1 MQLYAAVYSSAY
13 DTLNDRIGII
23 VQEIEDFTRN
33 WTVLGNHLALWVTAI
48 VIFVSCL
55 ILLPRLRG
63 QLVQLLSR
71 FGVSRFDVIMSG
83 AQSLAN
89 KTYRFFFA
97 ALALYF
103 ASQVLI
109 LPLQISRMITGIVL
123 VASMAQIGMWCSI
136 LVGLWIDHGLLDK
149 NNPDPER
156 TSAAQ
161 IIRFT
166 GFALIW
172 TAVFLLILSN
182 FGIDITALVAGLGV
196 GGIAIAFALQSIL
209 KDLFASLSILLDKP
223 FVVGDFVFFNE
234 NRGVVERIGL
244 RTTRFRSLTGEQIS
258 VSNDAL
264 LNTRLSNFQRMSER
278 RMLFSLHLQYG
289 GSVEVLQ
296 SFPDYLKD
304 TIEALPNTR
313 FNRSHLAEFNE
324 LGVRFEI
331 VYYVLSAEYVDFM
344 DAHQRVLVAAAQ
356 WVEEHGLQFAQ
367 PTRRIIS
374 AKDEHYSLRDKPS
387 SSSI

>member
-1 MQLYAAVYSSAY
+1 M
-13 DTLNDRIGII
+13 
-23 VQEIEDFTRN
+23 QEIEDFTRN
-33 WTVLGNHLALWVTAI
+33 WIVLGNHLALWITALF
-48 VIFVSCL
+48 IFVACL
-55 ILLPRLRG
+55 ILLPRVRG

-71 FGVSRFDVIMSG
+71 FAVSRFDVIMTG

-89 KTYRFFFA
+89 NTYRFFFA

-103 ASQVLI
+103 ASLVLV
-109 LPLQISRMITGIVL
+109 LPVQISRMITGIVL
-123 VASMAQIGMWCSI
+123 VATMAQIGMWSSI
-136 LVGLWIDHGLLDK
+136 MVGLWIDHGLLDK

-166 GFALIW
+166 GLALIW
-172 TAVFLLILSN
+172 TAVLLLVLSN

-278 RMLFSLHLQYG
+278 RMLFSLHVQYG
-289 GSVEVLQ
+289 GSIDLLQ
-296 SFPDYLKD
+296 TFPAYLQT
-304 TIEALPNTR
+304 TIETLPNTR
-313 FNRSHLAEFNE
+313 FDRSHLAEFNE
-324 LGVRFEI
+324 LGVRFEV
-331 VYYVLSAEYVDFM
+331 VYYVLSAEYADFM
-344 DAHQRVLVAAAQ
+344 NAQQAVLVAAAK
-356 WVEEHGLQFAQ
+356 WVEAHGLQFAQ
-367 PTRRIIS
+367 PTRRLITVNDEALS
-374 AKDEHYSLRDKPS
+374 ATQKTSQAVL
-387 SSSI
+387 

>member
-1 MQLYAAVYSSAY
+1 MVLQEVPDHIQALLWQTYK
-13 DTLNDRIGII
+13 NNGMI
-23 VQEIEDFTRN
+23 VQEIEEFTRN
-33 WTVLGNHLALWVTAI
+33 WIVLGNHLALWITALF
-48 VIFVSCL
+48 IFVGCL
-55 ILLPRLRG
+55 VLLPQLRG

-71 FGVSRFDVIMSG
+71 FAVSRFDVIMTG

-89 KTYRFFFA
+89 STYRFFFA

-103 ASQVLI
+103 ASLVLVLPVQV
-109 LPLQISRMITGIVL
+109 SRMIAAIVL
-123 VASMAQIGMWCSI
+123 VATMSQIGIWSSI

-161 IIRFT
+161 IIRFA

-172 TAVFLLILSN
+172 TAVLLLVLSN
-182 FGIDITALVAGLGV
+182 FGIDITALIAGLGV

-244 RTTRFRSLTGEQIS
+244 RTTRFRSLSGEQIS

-289 GSVEVLQ
+289 GSIELLQ
-296 SFPDYLKD
+296 TFPAYLQA
-304 TIEALPNTR
+304 TIESLPNTR
-313 FNRSHLAEFNE
+313 FDRSHLAEFNE
-324 LGVRFEI
+324 LGVRFE
-331 VYYVLSAEYVDFM
+331 VAYYVLSAEYIDFM
-344 DAHQRVLVAAAQ
+344 DAQQNVLVAAAK
-356 WVEEHGLQFAQ
+356 WVESHGLQFAQ
-367 PTRRIIS
+367 PTRRLIS
-374 AKDEHYSLRDKPS
+374 VKDDVLISPDVT
-387 SSSI
+387 

>member
-1 MQLYAAVYSSAY
+1 M
-13 DTLNDRIGII
+13 
-23 VQEIEDFTRN
+23 QEIENLTRN
-33 WTVLGNHLALWVTAI
+33 WIVLGNHLALWLTALF
-48 VIFVSCL
+48 IFVACL

-71 FGVSRFDVIMSG
+71 FSVSRLDVIMTG
-83 AQSLAN
+83 AQSLASN
-89 KTYRFFFA
+89 TYRFFFA
-97 ALALYF
+97 ALAVYF
-103 ASQVLI
+103 ASQALVL
-109 LPLQISRMITGIVL
+109 PAQVSRMISAIML
-123 VASMAQIGMWCSI
+123 VATMAQIGMWSSI

-149 NNPDPER
+149 KNPDPER

-166 GFALIW
+166 SFGLIW
-172 TAVFLLILSN
+172 TSVLLLVLSN

-264 LNTRLSNFQRMSER
+264 LNTHLSNFQRMSER

-289 GSVEVLQ
+289 ASIDLLQ
-296 SFPDYLKD
+296 IFPAYLQNV
-304 TIEALPNTR
+304 IETLPNTR
-313 FNRSHLAEFNE
+313 FDRAHLAEFNE
-324 LGVRFEI
+324 LGVRFEV
-331 VYYVLSAEYVDFM
+331 VYYVLSAEYLDFM
-344 DAHQRVLVAAAQ
+344 NAQQAVLVAAAQ
-356 WVEEHGLQFAQ
+356 WVEQHGLQFAQ
-367 PTRRIIS
+367 PTRRLIS
-374 AKDEHYSLRDKPS
+374 VKEAQLSVSETVDVTAP
-387 SSSI
+387 

>member
-1 MQLYAAVYSSAY
+1 M
-13 DTLNDRIGII
+13 
-23 VQEIEDFTRN
+23 QEIEDFTRN
-33 WTVLGNHLALWVTAI
+33 WTVLGNHLALWLTALF
-48 VIFVSCL
+48 IFVACL
-55 ILLPRLRG
+55 ILLPKLRVRL
-63 QLVQLLSR
+63 VAILSK
-71 FGVSRFDVIMSG
+71 FAVSRFDVIMTG
-83 AQSLAN
+83 AQSMAN
-89 KTYRFFFA
+89 STYRFFFA

-103 ASQVLI
+103 ASLVLVLPVQV
-109 LPLQISRMITGIVL
+109 SRMIGGIVL
-123 VASMAQIGMWCSI
+123 VATMAQIGMWSSI

-172 TAVFLLILSN
+172 TAVLLLILSN

-244 RTTRFRSLTGEQIS
+244 RTTRFRSLSGEQIS

-289 GSVEVLQ
+289 GSIELLRKFPAYLQ
-296 SFPDYLKD
+296 GV
-304 TIEALPNTR
+304 IEELPNTR
-313 FNRSHLAEFNE
+313 FDRSHLAEFNE
-324 LGVRFEI
+324 LGVRFEV
-331 VYYVLSAEYVDFM
+331 VYYVLSAEYMDFM
-344 DAHQRVLVAAAQ
+344 NVQQHVLVAAAQ

-367 PTRRIIS
+367 PTRRLINV
-374 AKDEHYSLRDKPS
+374 EQPTLKPAETELAATS
-387 SSSI
+387 

>member
-1 MQLYAAVYSSAY
+1 M
-13 DTLNDRIGII
+13 
-23 VQEIEDFTRN
+23 QEIENFTRN
-33 WTVLGNHLALWVTAI
+33 WTVLGNHLALWVTALF
-48 VIFVSCL
+48 IFVACL

-63 QLVQLLSR
+63 RLVQLLSR
-71 FGVSRFDVIMSG
+71 FAVSRLDVIMTG

-89 KTYRFFFA
+89 STYRFFFA

-103 ASQVLI
+103 ASQVLV
-109 LPLQISRMITGIVL
+109 LPVQISRMITAIVL
-123 VASMAQIGMWCSI
+123 VATMAQIGMWSSI

-166 GFALIW
+166 GLALIW
-172 TAVFLLILSN
+172 TAVLLLILSN

-289 GSVEVLQ
+289 GAIELLQTFPAYLQ
-296 SFPDYLKD
+296 SA
-304 TIEALPNTR
+304 IEELPNTR
-313 FNRSHLAEFNE
+313 FDRSHLAEFNE
-324 LGVRFEI
+324 LGVRFEV

-344 DAHQRVLVAAAQ
+344 NAQQHVLVAAAQ
-356 WVEEHGLQFAQ
+356 WVEKHGLQFAQ
-367 PTRRIIS
+367 PTRRLINVEQQ
-374 AKDEHYSLRDKPS
+374 ALKPAEKELATTL
-387 SSSI
+387 